1 MRGQDH
7 RVQIFNELAETRK
20 RGSFVFYSL
29 QKDTLA
35 NTLTT
40 SVRQVCPVLNLALA
54 HLVSLRACTM
64 GVMTDALDR
73 SASLSS
79 KYPDDGILARIPG
92 QFVVQAS
99 KSLPDPAC
107 ALDDE
112 MSVEVEAAW
121 VGPVRLTFK
130 KQRYSRPNGKIPYVA
145 WLCRHAEP
153 IAGDESSKLSE
164 TKNR

>member
-1 MRGQDH
+1 
-7 RVQIFNELAETRK
+7 
-20 RGSFVFYSL
+20 
-29 QKDTLA
+29 
-35 NTLTT
+35 
-40 SVRQVCPVLNLALA
+40 
-54 HLVSLRACTM
+54 
-64 GVMTDALDR
+64 MTAALDH

-79 KYPDDGILARIPG
+79 KYSDDGILARVPS

-112 MSVEVEAAW
+112 LSVDVEAAW

-153 IAGDESSKLSE
+153 IAGAQSSKLSE
-164 TKNR
+164 TKTR